1 HNAILTVVDRC
12 TKMVHHIKTENTC
25 TAEEFAQ
32 LMQDH
37 VFSKHGLPTDILTDR
52 DPRFTGNHFQAL
64 CEMQNIHHSKPSAW
78 HPQSD
83 GQTERMNRTAEQV
96 LRAFTAQY
104 DGEWDK
110 HLSMVEFAMNNS
122 LHSGL
127 KHTPFFLNTGINP
140 ITPIMLQ
147 AIKECKLATQKATK
161 ATDEQLASLK
171 VPEARRNLI
180 ERELAFRSA
189 MEHLK
194 KARDRYK
201 SYADAKRKDV
211 EFQIGDKVLLSSVN
225 LNKHQQARKL
235 YPRFVGPFEILEKVN
250 SVAYKLDLPES
261 MPIHNVFHVSLLKKF
276 IPGKMPIPPPV
287 PIEVDG
293 ELEFEVEKI
302 LLNREK
308 KTNKVVKKE
317 YYVKWLGYGP
327 EHCTWEPE
335 SQLKNAQECLDNYW
349 ALQQQLHQAA
359 LARQSAKQSAT
370 RKRNPTEK
378 PGEGL
383 IESSKRKRGNQ

>member
-1 HNAILTVVDRC
+1 
-12 TKMVHHIKTENTC
+12 
-25 TAEEFAQ
+25 
-32 LMQDH
+32 
-37 VFSKHGLPTDILTDR
+37 
-52 DPRFTGNHFQAL
+52 
-64 CEMQNIHHSKPSAW
+64 
-78 HPQSD
+78 
-83 GQTERMNRTAEQV
+83 
-96 LRAFTAQY
+96 
-104 DGEWDK
+104 
-110 HLSMVEFAMNNS
+110 
-122 LHSGL
+122 
-127 KHTPFFLNTGINP
+127 
-140 ITPIMLQ
+140 MLQ
-147 AIKECKLATQKATK
+147 AIKECKLNAQKTTKATK
-161 ATDEQLASLK
+161 EQLDSLK
-171 VPEARRNLI
+171 APEAKRYLI
-180 ERELAFRSA
+180 ERELALKSA
-189 MEHLK
+189 MEQLK

-211 EFQIGDKVLLSSVN
+211 EFQVGEKVLLSSVN
-225 LNKHQQARKL
+225 LNKHKQARKL
-235 YPRFVGPFEILEKVN
+235 YPKFVGPFEILEKVN

-261 MPIHNVFHVSLLKKF
+261 MPVHNVFHVSLLKKF
-276 IPGKMPIPPPV
+276 IPGKMPLPPPV
-287 PIEVDG
+287 PMEVDG

-302 LLNREK
+302 LLHREK